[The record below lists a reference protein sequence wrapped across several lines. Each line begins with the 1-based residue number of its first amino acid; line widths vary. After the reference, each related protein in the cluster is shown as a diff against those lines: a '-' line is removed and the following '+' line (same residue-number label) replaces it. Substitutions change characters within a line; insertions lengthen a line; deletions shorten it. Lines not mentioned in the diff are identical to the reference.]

1 MSFRIFLLAFIKTL
15 TFDNDKAFAR
25 HQDVAEALRAD
36 TYFTRPYTSQ
46 DKGTV
51 ENRIWVIR
59 RFFPKG
65 TDLRKVSP
73 QRINSVEEYLNFR
86 PIRKFDY
93 LNPIQQTLKHRCVAL
108 VT

>member
-1 MSFRIFLLAFIKTL
+1 MPPAFIKTL

-25 HQDVAEALRAD
+25 HQDIAKDLKAN

-51 ENRIWVIR
+51 ENRIWVLR

-65 TDLRKVSP
+65 TDLRKVSEE
-73 QRINSVEEYLNFR
+73 RINTVEAISELSPYSK
-86 PIRKFDY
+86 I
-93 LNPIQQTLKHRCVAL
+93 
-108 VT
+108 